1 MNEVIKMGFLENMN
15 KRAKKFN
22 ILDIKLVQGSAMFV
36 ALIIVKLIPKIMNIS
51 IWWFVLLLVIFAIK
65 PFYVFWVKK

>member
-1 MNEVIKMGFLENMN
+1 MRFLKNMN
-15 KRAKKFN
+15 KRVKKFT
-22 ILDIKLVQGSAMFV
+22 ILDLKLAQCSAMFV

-51 IWWFVLLLVIFAIK
+51 IWWFVALLVLFAIK